1 MPGYESDS
9 FDTEIYKEI
18 ADLILH
24 EDPNEVMRAFPIDT
38 AEIGV
43 LKVIGDRD
51 DIAEILLKGE
61 EKVVRRFRR
70 PALFVQDN
78 TFSEFNEQ
86 SYRSAEKWKSFLDD
100 NREAINIAILGVG
113 RIEDRYDKG
122 YGSAVLIQDDVLL
135 TNEHVAR
142 DLVRRVVNSAGQSAW
157 EWRVHPKNQK
167 SMKFRV
173 DFRQEH
179 ERVDEIDFELTEI
192 LFVSETDVDIALFR
206 CETTASDNRVQPVTL
221 SQDVSKGT
229 MIGVIGY
236 PSEDEAY
243 TDTIE
248 LDAERI
254 FEGIYNV
261 KRLAPGEISRLD
273 QGKIFHDCSTLPGNS
288 GSAVIDLET
297 GELVGLH
304 YYGDID
310 DNIALDIELIRETI
324 EPYISLQDDLLT

>member
-1 MPGYESDS
+1 MPRPDIDS

-24 EDPNEVMRAFPIDT
+24 EDPNEVMRAFPLDSS
-38 AEIGV
+38 EIGV

-70 PALFVQDN
+70 PALFIQDN
-78 TFSEFNEQ
+78 TFSGFNDQ
-86 SYRSAEKWKSFLDD
+86 SYRSAEMWKSFLDE

-113 RIEDRYDKG
+113 RIEDRFDKG
-122 YGSAVLIQDDVLL
+122 YGSAVLIRDDVLL

-142 DLVRRVVNSAGQSAW
+142 DLVRRVVDNAGDASW

-167 SMKFRV
+167 PMKFRI

-206 CETTASDNRVQPVTL
+206 CETTLNDDRVQPVTL
-221 SQDVSKGT
+221 AEDVSKDT
-229 MIGVIGY
+229 KIGVIGY

-248 LDAERI
+248 IDAERI
-254 FEGIYNV
+254 FEGVYNV
-261 KRLAPGEISRLD
+261 KRIAPGEISRFD

-288 GSAVIDLET
+288 GSAVINLET
-297 GELVGLH
+297 GALVGLH

-310 DNIALDIELIRETI
+310 DNIALDIELIRTTI
-324 EPYISLQDDLLT
+324 DPYIISQDDLLT